1 MELCDP
7 NTDAGPG
14 DEDDKV
20 ESVIVVTPDVV
31 GRRRKA
37 KIGSEELLD
46 AEDCIEQLRI
56 FNTAHKLPSDVAIH
70 IDRYAHSLRRY
81 QMGSKKKNPTLNTYF
96 KSV

>member
-31 GRRRKA
+31 GGRGKA
-37 KIGSEELLD
+37 NIGAAELLH
-46 AEDCIEQLRI
+46 AEDCIMQLRI
-56 FNTAHKLPSDVAIH
+56 FDTAHKLPSDVAIH
-70 IDRYAHSLRRY
+70 IDRYVHSLRQY
-81 QMGSKKKNPTLNTYF
+81 QTG
-96 KSV
+96 